1 MRFRGPEGLRGRD
14 GELTQPSFG
23 EILSSSNAGR
33 PSVAIEDPR
42 RIWPGGAMTIK
53 DLDAFFD
60 AGWNRHDV
68 DFLMTL
74 MSEDC
79 VFESAAGPDI
89 CGTRHE
95 GRERV
100 REAFARVFK
109 LYPDAHFGKVRH
121 FIADDRA
128 VSEW

>member
-1 MRFRGPEGLRGRD
+1 
-14 GELTQPSFG
+14 
-23 EILSSSNAGR
+23 
-33 PSVAIEDPR
+33 
-42 RIWPGGAMTIK
+42 MTIK

-121 FIADDRA
+121 FIADGGRPKGRGERLRHLHVPKREDRRQECLPQEPHD
-128 VSEW
+128 VKLPPSDPDRGRL